1 MSAPVQANQKN
12 LVITVAS
19 GKGGTGKTTVATNLA
34 YALSK
39 RNIPVE
45 LLDADVE
52 ARNCHLFLQPSIES
66 EKPVNIMAP
75 QVDEAKC
82 TYCGACA
89 EICEFN
95 AIAVFGQSILVFP
108 ELCHACGGC
117 ARRCPE
123 GAITN
128 VPYTTGALYLG
139 ARNSLP
145 FAAGQLNIGEAKA
158 PPVIKALKKQPQSQA
173 IRIIDAPPGTSCP
186 AVEAMQDSDMVL
198 LVTEPTPFGMSD
210 LKLTVELVRKL
221 DIPFGI
227 VINRSDIGDDRV
239 ETYCRAEQI
248 PILMRLPHD
257 QRIAG
262 VYSDGALIVER
273 LKEYEPEFYRLFR
286 SVMGVL
292 ES

>member
-1 MSAPVQANQKN
+1 M
-12 LVITVAS
+12 
-19 GKGGTGKTTVATNLA
+19 
-34 YALSK
+34 
-39 RNIPVE
+39 PVE

-52 ARNCHLFLQPSIES
+52 ARNCHLFLNPTITT
-66 EKPVNIMAP
+66 EKPVNIMVP
-75 QVDEAKC
+75 QVDEEKC

-89 EICEFN
+89 DICEFN
-95 AIAVFGQSILVFP
+95 AIAVFGKSILVFP

-123 GAITN
+123 GAIKN
-128 VPYTTGALYLG
+128 IPYTTGTLYLG
-139 ARNSLP
+139 AKNKLQ
-145 FAAGQLNIGEAKA
+145 FGAGQLNIGEAKA
-158 PPVIKALKKQPQSQA
+158 PPVIKALKNEPQSHA
-173 IRIIDAPPGTSCP
+173 IRIIDAPPGTACP
-186 AVEAMQDSDMVL
+186 AVEAMQDSDMVI

-239 ETYCRAEQI
+239 ESYCREEHI
-248 PILMRLPHD
+248 PVLMRLPHD

-262 VYSDGALIVER
+262 VYSNGELVVER
-273 LKEYEPEFYRLFR
+273 LNEYEREFYRLYKTIL
-286 SVMGVL
+286 GVL